1 MLKHLKSNR
10 PVDNNFAGHGD
21 NSCLKEEDIIR
32 YLFHEITD
40 EERFQIENHFTECDL
55 CYDLVSGARK
65 FDSEEELRIQ
75 IEHTRR
81 EIRKKFHRSAPA
93 LRGSKLA
100 YYAAAALV
108 LIAFS
113 GFSYWMS
120 HDPNRQLADEY
131 LKPYSNTIPLSR
143 SQSQETL
150 LEEAMAAYDLEHYA
164 VAEAKL
170 SEFIAQN
177 PDNLT
182 AHLYC
187 GISGLMSGDARESLT
202 RLQKAANSQ
211 ETRIADAAE
220 WYLALAN
227 LKLGHINDAKT
238 ILVRVVNKNGY
249 FTNSARSLLER
260 IDNP

>member
-1 MLKHLKSNR
+1 MLKQLKSNR
-10 PVDNNFAGHGD
+10 PVDNNFAGHD
-21 NSCLKEEDIIR
+21 VDSCLTEEDIIR
-32 YLFHEITD
+32 YLFHEIAD

-55 CYDLVSGARK
+55 CYDLIAGARK
-65 FDSEEELRIQ
+65 FNSEKELRSDLEQ
-75 IEHTRR
+75 TRR
-81 EIRKKFHRSAPA
+81 EIQKKFLRSIPA
-93 LRGSKLA
+93 RRGSKLA

-113 GFSYWMS
+113 GFGYWMS

-143 SQSQETL
+143 SQSQQTL
-150 LEEAMAAYDLEHYA
+150 LEEAMAEYESENFAL
-164 VAEAKL
+164 AKGKL
-170 SEFIAQN
+170 NEFIYQN

-187 GISGLMSGDARESLT
+187 GISALMSNDDLESVAH
-202 RLQKAANSQ
+202 LQKASYSQ
-211 ETRIADAAE
+211 DTRIADAAE

-227 LKLGHINDAKT
+227 LKLDNINEAKT

-249 FTNSARSLLER
+249 FTDSARSLLER
-260 IDNP
+260 IKNE